1 MEKNN
6 SIKKNTRFS
15 HWFFDLDNT
24 LYCANSGIFD
34 QIHKK
39 MGEFISSN
47 QNVSLK
53 EAKFLQK
60 KYFIENGTTLRG
72 LMIHCGVVPEKF
84 LEYVHDIDF
93 DIVKPDIELNN
104 LIKKISE
111 KKIIFTN
118 ADRIYAEKIITRLG
132 LEDTFDDIFD
142 IEKADYIPKP
152 NIATYKKLIST
163 YGFDVEKAIIF
174 DDIPNNLIPAADL
187 GLTTVQVYNKNLDK
201 ELNGTSKKIDYMTND
216 LKEWLRTWITNN

>member
-6 SIKKNTRFS
+6 LKKKIKIFNS
-15 HWFFDLDNT
+15 WIFDLDNT

-93 DIVKPDIELNN
+93 DIV
-104 LIKKISE
+104 
-111 KKIIFTN
+111 IF
-118 ADRIYAEKIITRLG
+118 ILFSYLG
-132 LEDTFDDIFD
+132 LSRDTF
-142 IEKADYIPKP
+142 
-152 NIATYKKLIST
+152 
-163 YGFDVEKAIIF
+163 V
-174 DDIPNNLIPAADL
+174 
-187 GLTTVQVYNKNLDK
+187 
-201 ELNGTSKKIDYMTND
+201 
-216 LKEWLRTWITNN
+216 

>member
-6 SIKKNTRFS
+6 SKKKTSRFS

-60 KYFIENGTTLRG
+60 KYFEFELISPTTKKLEDAQG
-72 LMIHCGVVPEKF
+72 KKF
-84 LEYVHDIDF
+84 LIFCLFFIHFGWNSNMSLKSADF
-93 DIVKPDIELNN
+93 TVQIPLQNSTFLKMRNYLPCASSNFFVVGDVNSNSKYLFCKNKGEL
-104 LIKKISE
+104 S
-111 KKIIFTN
+111 IIF
-118 ADRIYAEKIITRLG
+118 REKH
-132 LEDTFDDIFD
+132 
-142 IEKADYIPKP
+142 PKP
-152 NIATYKKLIST
+152 NLNRSARVVKKSWWLFKGYPLI
-163 YGFDVEKAIIF
+163 FLVV
-174 DDIPNNLIPAADL
+174 
-187 GLTTVQVYNKNLDK
+187 VQPHF
-201 ELNGTSKKIDYMTND
+201 
-216 LKEWLRTWITNN
+216 

>member
-60 KYFIENGTTLRG
+60 KYSEN
-72 LMIHCGVVPEKF
+72 H
-84 LEYVHDIDF
+84 
-93 DIVKPDIELNN
+93 
-104 LIKKISE
+104 KKINHFHFFI
-111 KKIIFTN
+111 KICVN
-118 ADRIYAEKIITRLG
+118 
-132 LEDTFDDIFD
+132 
-142 IEKADYIPKP
+142 
-152 NIATYKKLIST
+152 S
-163 YGFDVEKAIIF
+163 
-174 DDIPNNLIPAADL
+174 
-187 GLTTVQVYNKNLDK
+187 
-201 ELNGTSKKIDYMTND
+201 
-216 LKEWLRTWITNN
+216 

>member
-53 EAKFLQK
+53 E
-60 KYFIENGTTLRG
+60 E
-72 LMIHCGVVPEKF
+72 
-84 LEYVHDIDF
+84 
-93 DIVKPDIELNN
+93 
-104 LIKKISE
+104 
-111 KKIIFTN
+111 
-118 ADRIYAEKIITRLG
+118 
-132 LEDTFDDIFD
+132 
-142 IEKADYIPKP
+142 
-152 NIATYKKLIST
+152 
-163 YGFDVEKAIIF
+163 
-174 DDIPNNLIPAADL
+174 
-187 GLTTVQVYNKNLDK
+187 NKNLQNKLFHSYDVV
-201 ELNGTSKKIDYMTND
+201 GTSQAITKIKNSVLLSLIQARYQ
-216 LKEWLRTWITNN
+216 L

>member
-1 MEKNN
+1 MFVW
-6 SIKKNTRFS
+6 KK
-15 HWFFDLDNT
+15 
-24 LYCANSGIFD
+24 I
-34 QIHKK
+34 I
-39 MGEFISSN
+39 
-47 QNVSLK
+47 SLK
-53 EAKFLQK
+53 
-60 KYFIENGTTLRG
+60 
-72 LMIHCGVVPEKF
+72 
-84 LEYVHDIDF
+84 
-93 DIVKPDIELNN
+93 LNN

-187 GLTTVQVYNKNLDK
+187 GLTTVQVYNKSLDK
-201 ELNGTSKKIDYMTND
+201 ELNGTSKKIDYMTTN
-216 LKEWLRTWITNN
+216 LKEWLQTWITNN